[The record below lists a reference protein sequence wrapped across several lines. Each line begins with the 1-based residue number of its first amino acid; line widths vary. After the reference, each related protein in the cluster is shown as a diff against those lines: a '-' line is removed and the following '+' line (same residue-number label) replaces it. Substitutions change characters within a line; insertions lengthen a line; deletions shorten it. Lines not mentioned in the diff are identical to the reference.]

1 MREIFNELEFAKKII
16 NGVDDDKI
24 KKINQHNKLSLMAK
38 YYLYHEHLNEDDT
51 KEKLKNYMENNTK
64 NFIWERSDSYL
75 TKIVKTSLKYK
86 PFVVENVEIYREEIE
101 YIRSIKDLKREK
113 VLFSFLIFSKI
124 NQIRKHSNKFYVNQ
138 DSKDIFEIIEF
149 KDIQQRRE
157 LLIADLVNFGALEL
171 TTTVDNNSRVVN
183 FAKRE
188 GELFCNISEFEKIGF
203 QYEELMGIC
212 KTKRCE
218 ECGTLIRITN
228 GRPNQYCF
236 KCARDKQLE
245 SKRKHWKKTNTR

>member
-16 NGVDDDKI
+16 NGVEDDKI
-24 KKINQHNKLSLMAK
+24 KKINQNTKLSLMAK
-38 YYLYHEHLNEDDT
+38 CYLHHENLSEDDT
-51 KEKLKNYMENNTK
+51 KEKLKNYMKNNTK

-75 TKIVKTSLKYK
+75 TKLVKTSSKYK
-86 PFVVENVEIYREEIE
+86 PFVVEDVEIYKEEIE

-124 NQIRKHSNKFYVNQ
+124 NQIRNYNDKFYVNQ

-157 LLIADLVNFGALEL
+157 LLIADLVKFGALEL

-188 GELFCNISEFEKIGF
+188 GELFCKISEFEKIGF

-218 ECGTLIRITN
+218 ECGTLIRAN
-228 GRPNQYCF
+228 NNKNKYCK
-236 KCARDKQLE
+236 KCANEQEKQR
-245 SKRKHWKKTNTR
+245 KRNKKWLK